1 MPMDV
6 FGWRF
11 YQAFPLFGTNSRT
24 DICIRHKG
32 AAAAHNVSCSRS
44 RASASGVPVRVFYF
58 IFSYFL
64 FPQILLLW
72 EYVWPA
78 GLHTIGAKSERVT
91 SSVKLSF
98 LYSFLSLNSFHVS
111 TKYQA
116 RPKYK
121 EIYSDAPGENS
132 TTWIIIKQ
140 TVFCIKAI
148 QGKSFRRKLVI
159 MW

>member
-1 MPMDV
+1 MHPGGFRSFYLMPTDV

-11 YQAFPLFGTNSRT
+11 YQVFPLFGTNSRT
-24 DICIRHKG
+24 DICIWHKG

-44 RASASGVPVRVFYF
+44 RASASGVPVWGFFYF
-58 IFSYFL
+58 IFYYFL
-64 FPQILLLW
+64 FHQILLLW

-91 SSVKLSF
+91 SSAKLSL
-98 LYSFLSLNSFHVS
+98 LYSFLSLHSVHVS

-116 RPKYK
+116 GPKHK

-132 TTWIIIKQ
+132 AT
-140 TVFCIKAI
+140 
-148 QGKSFRRKLVI
+148 
-159 MW
+159 